1 MSTLRKTL
9 LYFIWLMVPALSFAQ
24 DDLMD
29 ILDDMEGETTN
40 YAFATFKTVRVVNAH
55 SIELPAAGVLQL
67 IISHRF
73 GRINDG
79 AYQFFGLDQA
89 NMRLGFEYGI
99 SRWLNVGVGRSNV
112 NKTYDSFM
120 KVKFFRQSSGKR
132 VMPVSIVGVSGIQ
145 ANTLNWADPDRTN
158 YFSSRL
164 SFSHQLLI
172 ARKFNEALSLQIMPT
187 MIHRNLVATRA
198 EDNDVFS
205 IGAGGR
211 VKITPSMS
219 VNFEYFY
226 ILDLPGYSYTANNY
240 QNSLSLSFDIET
252 GGHVFQLMFTNS
264 RGMTE
269 NLFVAETTGEWANG
283 DIYFGFNL
291 ARVFTV
297 SDKHKKQEKSKEDW

>member
-1 MSTLRKTL
+1 MRTARNLFFAL
-9 LYFIWLMVPALSFAQ
+9 LLVFSPVWTFAQ
-24 DDLMD
+24 EDLMD
-29 ILDDMEGETTN
+29 LLDDMDGETTN
-40 YAFATFKTVRVVNAH
+40 YAFATFKTVRIVNAH

-89 NMRLGFEYGI
+89 NMRLGFEYGVT
-99 SRWLNVGVGRSNV
+99 RWLNVGVGRSNV
-112 NKTYDSFM
+112 NKTYDSFV

-132 VMPVSIVGVSGIQ
+132 VMPFSVVGVSGIQ
-145 ANTLNWADPDRTN
+145 ANTLYWADPDRVN

-172 ARKFNEALSLQIMPT
+172 ARKFNENLSLQLMPT

-205 IGAGGR
+205 VGAGGR
-211 VKITPSMS
+211 IKITPSMS
-219 VNFEYFY
+219 INVEYFY
-226 ILDLPGYSYTANNY
+226 ILDIPGYSHTANNFE
-240 QNSLSLSFDIET
+240 NSLSLSFDIET

-269 NLFVAETTGEWANG
+269 NLFVAETVGDWGNG

-297 SDKHKKQEKSKEDW
+297 SDKREKVKK